1 MAGARSERPRYA
13 RVTRAWVCAEGG
25 AREVP
30 VEEALKIATTGG
42 AGNVWIDVDGA
53 QDHDVAKMLAPLHIH
68 PLVLEDMVADINRPK
83 VDDYGDYLYLVVHSA
98 RWEGPKPALNEID
111 MIVSERYLVTYHEGP
126 TRSIT
131 AAQEII
137 ARRPDLLAPRPAKLL
152 HFMLDVLVD
161 NYLPLVDRVA
171 EEIDLLE
178 ERVFSTSDPRL
189 HESVVRLK
197 RGMSALR
204 RIVGPQR
211 DTVLALTRDEFR
223 AVPADLRPYLR
234 DVYDRLARVSDLL
247 DSFRD
252 EAATLLDLHVAV
264 SANRLNEVIKRLTVI
279 ATIGLPLTVVT
290 GYYGMNFPLP
300 EYRWPHSEIFAI
312 GLLVGTGGITWL
324 LLRWRKWL

>member
-1 MAGARSERPRYA
+1 
-13 RVTRAWVCAEGG
+13 VIRAWIGADGS
-25 AREVP
+25 AREAP
-30 VEEALKIATTGG
+30 VAEALRTATTGQG
-42 AGNVWIDVDGA
+42 HVWIDIDGLSERETA
-53 QDHDVAKMLAPLHIH
+53 ALLQPLGIH
-68 PLVLEDMVADINRPK
+68 PLVLEDMVTDLNRPK
-83 VDDYGDYLYLVVHSA
+83 VDDYGAYLYLVVHSA
-98 RWEGPKPALNEID
+98 RWEGERPAMNEID
-111 MIVSERYLVTYHEGP
+111 MVVSERFLVTYHEGP

-131 AAQEII
+131 AAHEVI
-137 ARRPDLLAPRPAKLL
+137 ARRPELLNPRPARLL
-152 HFMLDVLVD
+152 HFLLDVLVD
-161 NYLPLVDRVA
+161 NYLPLVDHVA
-171 EEIDLLE
+171 EEIDELE
-178 ERVFSTSDPRL
+178 ESVFDSDDPRL

-211 DTVLALTRDEFR
+211 DTVLALTRDEFT
-223 AVPADLRPYLR
+223 AIPADLRPYLR

-279 ATIGLPLTVVT
+279 ATIGLPLTVVV

-300 EYRWPHSEIFAI
+300 EYRWPHSEYYAL
-312 GLLVGTGGITWL
+312 GLLIATGGVTWA